1 MRTGFINTDQPAV
14 VRVWR
19 GPGGE
24 PVEQG
29 IRQVVGSKLRPRR
42 ELTEN
47 QVRFLLQHARGP
59 VKVTV
64 PSPSQ
69 YPAISFQPGVT
80 DEFYPTRFDLLW
92 EGVPSLG
99 SPAIKKR
106 ALR

>member
-29 IRQVVGSKLRPRR
+29 TRQVVGSKLRPRC

-47 QVRFLLQHARGP
+47 QVGFLLQHAPGP

-64 PSPSQ
+64 PSPSR

-80 DEFYPTRFDLLW
+80 DEFYPTRSDLL
-92 EGVPSLG
+92 
-99 SPAIKKR
+99 
-106 ALR
+106 